1 MFAMA
6 CVTPGSTC
14 SVEYVGVYFS
24 YHSEM
29 RKMPGMSGDV
39 EEHPAS
45 SNAASCQCLHR
56 CASVW
61 QAYIEG

>member
-1 MFAMA
+1 MA
-6 CVTPGSTC
+6 WVTPGSTC

-24 YHSEM
+24 YHREM

-45 SNAASCQCLHR
+45 SSAARCQCLSLHL
-56 CASVW
+56 SL
-61 QAYIEG
+61 